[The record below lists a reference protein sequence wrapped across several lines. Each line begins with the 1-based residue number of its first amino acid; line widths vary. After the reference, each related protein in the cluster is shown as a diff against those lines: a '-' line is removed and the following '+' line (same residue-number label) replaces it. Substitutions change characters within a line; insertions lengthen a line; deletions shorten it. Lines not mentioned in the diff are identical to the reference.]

1 LCYGWGRRWY
11 LEQPERM
18 KTFVPD
24 FGDWKRFASG
34 PLPETAHK
42 RRKQELQLRAPAS
55 TAPNLISLI
64 LLFAKTHY
72 YRNLLLSVKI
82 RTHDGDVIFG
92 ETAQ

>member
-1 LCYGWGRRWY
+1 MFALD
-11 LEQPERM
+11 LE
-18 KTFVPD
+18 
-24 FGDWKRFASG
+24 DWKRFAGG
-34 PLPETAHK
+34 PLPETPDK
-42 RRKQELQLRAPAS
+42 RRRRELQLRAPTS
-55 TAPNLISLI
+55 TASNLISLI